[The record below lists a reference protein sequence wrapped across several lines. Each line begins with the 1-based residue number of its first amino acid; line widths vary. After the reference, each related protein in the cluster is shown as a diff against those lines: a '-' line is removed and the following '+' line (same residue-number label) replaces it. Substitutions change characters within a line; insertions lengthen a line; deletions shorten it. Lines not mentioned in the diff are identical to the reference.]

1 MSIGFTM
8 KEIRENYLNKVKRVI
23 IKIGSKALSN
33 GKDKIS
39 RRIIQNLTISI
50 HELRKRDIEVILI
63 TSGAIL
69 AGNEYLNINVK
80 NTNIIKKQVLS
91 SLGQI
96 KLMTIYSEF
105 FQEKNILVSQLLL
118 TNDIFQDRKRFLN
131 ARATILELLK
141 MNIIPIV
148 NENDTVSIDEIM
160 FGDNDILASKVA
172 SMVDAEFLILLTDID
187 GLYNGN
193 PKKNKNAKLINLI
206 SEKEFDSKILSDTDD
221 KISAGGMTSKIYAA
235 LNVSKFGIP
244 TIIANGMKKNIIN
257 NIFSYK
263 DIGTMIVPSDKF
275 VKNRKKWIG
284 IGLKTSGKIFID
296 DGAASAIIH
305 KGKSLLPSGI
315 KKVQGTFEKGQ
326 QVVIINDSN
335 SENIAKGLISYSS
348 NELNKI
354 IGKKSSQIESILGY
368 KYSDEIIHRDNL
380 IIEKTI

>member
-1 MSIGFTM
+1 M

>member
-1 MSIGFTM
+1 M

-315 KKVQGTFEKGQ
+315 KNVQGTFEKGQ

>member
-1 MSIGFTM
+1 M
-8 KEIRENYLNKVKRVI
+8 KEIRENYLNKVRRVI

-33 GKDKIS
+33 GKNKIS

-221 KISAGGMTSKIYAA
+221 NISAGGMTSKIYAA

-257 NIFSYK
+257 KIFSYK
-263 DIGTMIVPSDKF
+263 DIGTMIIPSDKF

-284 IGLKTSGKIFID
+284 IGLKTSGKIFVD
-296 DGAASAIIH
+296 SGAASAIIH

-326 QVVIINDSN
+326 QVVIINDLN

-348 NELNKI
+348 TELNKI

>member
-1 MSIGFTM
+1 M
-8 KEIRENYLNKVKRVI
+8 
-23 IKIGSKALSN
+23 
-33 GKDKIS
+33 
-39 RRIIQNLTISI
+39 
-50 HELRKRDIEVILI
+50 I

-69 AGNEYLNINVK
+69 AGNEYLNINVR

-96 KLMTIYSEF
+96 KLMTIYSEYF
-105 FQEKNILVSQLLL
+105 KEKNILVSQLLL

-141 MNIIPIV
+141 MDIIPIV

-193 PKKNKNAKLINLI
+193 PKKNKNAKLISMI
-206 SEKEFDSKILSDTDD
+206 SEKDFDSNILSDTDD
-221 KISAGGMTSKIYAA
+221 NISAGGMTSKIYAA
-235 LNVSKFGIP
+235 LNVSKFGMP
-244 TIIANGMKKNIIN
+244 TIIANGMKKNIIS

-263 DIGTMIVPSDKF
+263 DIGTMIVPSSKF

-296 DGAASAIIH
+296 NGAASAIIH

-315 KKVQGTFEKGQ
+315 KRVQGSFEKGQ
-326 QVVIINDSN
+326 QVAIINETN
-335 SENIAKGLISYSS
+335 LENIAKGLISYSS
-348 NELNKI
+348 DELNKI
-354 IGKKSSQIESILGY
+354 IGKKSSQIQSILGY
-368 KYSDEIIHRDNL
+368 KYADEIIHRDNL

>member
-33 GKDKIS
+33 GRNKIS

-221 KISAGGMTSKIYAA
+221 NISAGGMTSKIYAA

-348 NELNKI
+348 TELNKI

>member
-1 MSIGFTM
+1 M

-33 GKDKIS
+33 GKNKIS

-50 HELRKRDIEVILI
+50 HELRKRNIEVILI

-172 SMVDAEFLILLTDID
+172 SMVDTEFLILLTDID

-221 KISAGGMTSKIYAA
+221 NISAGGMTSKIYAA

-348 NELNKI
+348 TELNKI

>member
-1 MSIGFTM
+1 M
-8 KEIRENYLNKVKRVI
+8 KEIRENYLNKVRRVI

-33 GKDKIS
+33 GRNKIS

-221 KISAGGMTSKIYAA
+221 NISAGGMTSKIYAA

-348 NELNKI
+348 TDLNKI

>member
-1 MSIGFTM
+1 MNQ
-8 KEIRENYLNKVKRVI
+8 IRENYLSKVKRVI

-33 GKDKIS
+33 GKTKIS
-39 RRIIQNLTISI
+39 RRVIQNLVTSI
-50 HELRKRDIEVILI
+50 QELRKRKIEVVLI

-96 KLMTIYSEF
+96 KLMTIYSEYF
-105 FQEKNILVSQLLL
+105 KEKNILVSQLLL

-141 MNIIPIV
+141 MDIIPIV

-193 PKKNKNAKLINLI
+193 PKKNKNAKLISMI
-206 SEKEFDSKILSDTDD
+206 SEKDFDSNILSDTDD
-221 KISAGGMTSKIYAA
+221 NISAGGMTSKIYAA
-235 LNVSKFGIP
+235 LNVSKFGMP
-244 TIIANGMKKNIIN
+244 TIIANGMKKNLIS

-263 DIGTMIVPSDKF
+263 DICTMIVPSSKF
-275 VKNRKKWIG
+275 V
-284 IGLKTSGKIFID
+284 
-296 DGAASAIIH
+296 
-305 KGKSLLPSGI
+305 
-315 KKVQGTFEKGQ
+315 
-326 QVVIINDSN
+326 
-335 SENIAKGLISYSS
+335 
-348 NELNKI
+348 
-354 IGKKSSQIESILGY
+354 
-368 KYSDEIIHRDNL
+368 
-380 IIEKTI
+380 

>member
-1 MSIGFTM
+1 M

-296 DGAASAIIH
+296 DGAVSAIIH

>member
-1 MSIGFTM
+1 M
-8 KEIRENYLNKVKRVI
+8 KEIRENYLNKVRRVI

-33 GKDKIS
+33 GRNKIS

-206 SEKEFDSKILSDTDD
+206 SEKEFDSKILSDTDL
-221 KISAGGMTSKIYAA
+221 S
-235 LNVSKFGIP
+235 L
-244 TIIANGMKKNIIN
+244 
-257 NIFSYK
+257 
-263 DIGTMIVPSDKF
+263 
-275 VKNRKKWIG
+275 
-284 IGLKTSGKIFID
+284 
-296 DGAASAIIH
+296 IH
-305 KGKSLLPSGI
+305 I
-315 KKVQGTFEKGQ
+315 
-326 QVVIINDSN
+326 
-335 SENIAKGLISYSS
+335 
-348 NELNKI
+348 
-354 IGKKSSQIESILGY
+354 
-368 KYSDEIIHRDNL
+368 
-380 IIEKTI
+380 

>member
-1 MSIGFTM
+1 M
-8 KEIRENYLNKVKRVI
+8 KEIRENYLNKVRRVI

-33 GKDKIS
+33 GKNKIS

-118 TNDIFQDRKRFLN
+118 TNDIFQNRKRFLN

-221 KISAGGMTSKIYAA
+221 NISAGGMTSKIYAA

-257 NIFSYK
+257 KIFSYK
-263 DIGTMIVPSDKF
+263 DIGTMIIPSDKF

-296 DGAASAIIH
+296 NGAASAIIH

-315 KKVQGTFEKGQ
+315 KNVQGTFEKGQ
-326 QVVIINDSN
+326 QVLIINDSN

-348 NELNKI
+348 TELNKI

>member
-1 MSIGFTM
+1 M
-8 KEIRENYLNKVKRVI
+8 KEIRENYLNKVRRVI

-33 GKDKIS
+33 GRNKIS
-39 RRIIQNLTISI
+39 RRIIHNLTISI

-221 KISAGGMTSKIYAA
+221 NTSAGGMTSKIYAA

-257 NIFSYK
+257 KIFSYK

-348 NELNKI
+348 TELNKI

>member
-1 MSIGFTM
+1 M

-33 GKDKIS
+33 GKNKIS

-221 KISAGGMTSKIYAA
+221 KISVGGMTSKIYAA

>member
-1 MSIGFTM
+1 M

-315 KKVQGTFEKGQ
+315 KKVLGTFEKGQ